1 MKKLLSLFLFVIG
14 CTTAQELWAQS
25 GMDTLMK
32 EPAVNCDDVKYN
44 ASVLIP
50 QFLREGELES
60 AMEAHQFWTNNCAA
74 SEMSNLVGY
83 MLNLLQDGKMDNV
96 TDQELIVTLLN
107 SDLGL
112 QEEHS
117 GSYYFYNQTEENIP
131 LVSRKRFIDFLTEQA
146 FKFQDTQ
153 FPEGSKEDI
162 FLKFIKEDRIDATH
176 DLRVNREN
184 NESFQS
190 IYNERATDL
199 LSRQVGLMTLR
210 SGVWVPQGNAS
221 VLGLNP
227 VIGFSLG
234 GTFRKMDMLSVVLEG
249 RIGASISDSLNI
261 MYKDSLIT
269 TDYVSGL
276 YVGFEYDKRLLSSKN
291 FRHRL
296 GLTLGL
302 GYDHV
307 NVIPEYLR
315 GVDDGNTEDEVDINP
330 RKYLPSINVNVGL
343 SYSYRMTMGSYLGW
357 NARFNY
363 HNYNNKGGDNLTGT
377 SINANVVIGFLFND
391 TRWSEGEK
399 LGLAF

>member
-1 MKKLLSLFLFVIG
+1 MKKLLSLFLIVVS
-14 CTTAQELWAQS
+14 CTTAQELWAQP

-32 EPAVNCDDVKYN
+32 APAINCDDVKYN

-50 QFLREGELES
+50 QFVREGELET

-74 SEMSNLVGY
+74 SEMSILVGY

-146 FKFQDTQ
+146 FKFQDEQ

-162 FLKFIKEDRIDATH
+162 FLQFIKEDRIDATH
-176 DLRVNREN
+176 DLRVNREK

-249 RIGASISDSLNI
+249 RIGASISDSLSI

-276 YVGFEYDKRLLSSKN
+276 YVGFEYDKRLLSSRN
-291 FRHRL
+291 FRHRF

-315 GVDDGNTEDEVDINP
+315 GVDDGNTDDEVNTKP
-330 RKYLPSINVNVGL
+330 RKYLPSINANVGL
-343 SYSYRMTMGSYLGW
+343 SYSYRLTMGSYLGW

-363 HNYNNKGGDNLTGT
+363 HNYNNKGGDSLTGT